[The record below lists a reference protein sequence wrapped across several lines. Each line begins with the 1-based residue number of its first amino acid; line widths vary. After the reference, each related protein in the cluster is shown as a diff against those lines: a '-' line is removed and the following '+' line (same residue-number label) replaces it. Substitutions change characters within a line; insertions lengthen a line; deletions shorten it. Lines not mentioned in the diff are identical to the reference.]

1 MDPNYLMNMKGM
13 GPEEYNY
20 LQQCMNG
27 MTARQSQQFIMFYSN
42 KRKSPQDI
50 LLFTLLGFVVIAG
63 VQRFVLNQVAMGIIY
78 LFTFGFCFIGTIV
91 DVINHRSLAFE
102 YNQKAAFE
110 CAHMV
115 RMNFPDK
122 EDPVANP

>member
-1 MDPNYLMNMKGM
+1 MDPNLLMNLKGIS
-13 GPEEYNY
+13 PEEYTY

-27 MTARQSQQFIMFYSN
+27 MSAKQSQHFVMFYTG

-50 LLFTLLGFVVIAG
+50 LLFTLLGFLGFAG
-63 VQRFVLNQVAMGIIY
+63 IQRLVLNQVAMGILY
-78 LFTFGFCFIGTIV
+78 LLTLGLCFIGTIV
-91 DVINHRSLAFE
+91 DIVNHNSLTFE

-115 RMNFPDK
+115 RMAYPDK
-122 EDPVANP
+122 GPSDTNS